1 MATDFGV
8 VAWHED
14 GHWNLARLEQT
25 RDFGAVIDRLKSLPV
40 NGGALAL
47 ISIDE
52 DFFMVAR
59 LLGTRM
65 QAMISDVV
73 FALDYEV
80 AAELVEILDLPY
92 PEEDDAAQPG
102 GDMDLL
108 ADLGISAME
117 LEAICD
123 DEELYPDEQI
133 EAIAGRLGFG
143 ENFSEMIEG

>member
-52 DFFMVAR
+52 DFFIVAR

-102 GDMDLL
+102 GDMELL

-133 EAIAGRLGFG
+133 EAIAARLGFG